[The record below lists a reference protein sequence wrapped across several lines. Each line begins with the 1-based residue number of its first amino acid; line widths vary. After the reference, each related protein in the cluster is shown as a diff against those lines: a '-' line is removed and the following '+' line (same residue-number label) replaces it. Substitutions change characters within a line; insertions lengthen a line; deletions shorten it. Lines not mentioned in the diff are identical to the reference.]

1 MAERPEEAP
10 SEGEPGTNRAAT
22 PRWVKAFAIAA
33 LILVAAF
40 VIFHLAGG
48 GLGGHM
54 PSHVSR

>member
-10 SEGEPGTNRAAT
+10 SEGEPGANRA
-22 PRWVKAFAIAA
+22 PRWVKAFAITT

-40 VIFHLAGG
+40 VIFHLASG

>member
-10 SEGEPGTNRAAT
+10 SEGEPGANRA
-22 PRWVKAFAIAA
+22 PRWVKAFAITT

-40 VIFHLAGG
+40 VIFHLASG

-54 PSHVSR
+54 PSHVAR